1 MKLSVLLMV
10 TALVLFL
17 AGCSSN
23 EENTLPSTEYED
35 AVAKT
40 PRYNCPSGYVL
51 RCESKRVGRI
61 RFSSI
66 GKDQIESCSCE
77 THSVPTQSP
86 LPGIY

>member
-1 MKLSVLLMV
+1 MFSVLLGV
-10 TALVLFL
+10 TASALLL
-17 AGCSSN
+17 TGCSSN
-23 EENTLPSTEYED
+23 EEKTPPSTEYED

-40 PRYNCPSGYVL
+40 PNYNCPSGHVL

-66 GKDQIESCSCE
+66 GKDKIESCSCE